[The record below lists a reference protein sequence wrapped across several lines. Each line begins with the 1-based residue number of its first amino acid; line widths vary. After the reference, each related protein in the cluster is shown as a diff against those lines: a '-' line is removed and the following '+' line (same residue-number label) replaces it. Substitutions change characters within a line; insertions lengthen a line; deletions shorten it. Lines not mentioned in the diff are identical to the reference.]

1 MITADPQRRV
11 STLARILDHVGRS
24 APEADR
30 DLLLAL
36 APVVYGDM
44 PDPLALRLT
53 PEAVSARL
61 AGIFR
66 FIARTMPPAV
76 QLYKGLPGLHVAV
89 RNPDDDEARA
99 EGSTHEVTIVETHSP
114 DAPFIYESLKNY
126 FQKEGLRVFSSIH
139 PIFSVRRQWER
150 VVWIGGPQEDGSREL
165 YCQFRIERVEA
176 RDRLRRIEHQVFSVL
191 KAVFLGV
198 EDFPSMRR
206 GIAEIAPRL
215 RDKKGGTTDAT
226 AARAFLDWLMAD
238 NYVMLGV
245 ERYTFGPDGQPHADQ
260 TTPLGVF
267 KDRALLPGGLPRLDG
282 GAAHP
287 PPPAGR
293 RRSRHRRRLLPQRP
307 GDPSPRAD
315 RRRGDPRVGP
325 RRHAAVGDAPPRPPG
340 QGSAHRQAAG
350 RPLMREKLTWL
361 LERTGASSNSHA
373 YRETRA
379 LFNHMPRR
387 ELLYTD
393 KASLKV
399 LVDRMVYMS
408 GDGEIVVTHRT
419 GLGYDSVCIAF
430 SDLRYSHRAEEDLKA
445 ALGEAFGPIAFNT
458 WADMG
463 VLALLVFYFDSSSL
477 EHPIDVPEVHTIVER
492 VISTWEDRVAA
503 TLEQTY
509 GPAEGRRLF
518 MRYIRS
524 ESRSGIYRESTK
536 PDDVPE
542 DLRRLETIESQ
553 LETYVRGLSADS
565 ATLSIYSPRPLGL
578 TSTLRTLEH
587 LALPVQEEL
596 SIPITLPDGRRVALE
611 RLRIEA
617 SPTIIAAMIEGED
630 RLCGALRALQEG
642 RATDDPLNALI
653 LVEGLDWREIEVLRT
668 LRNHLL
674 QIRPVLNAETVNG
687 VLVRNSAAA
696 AAIYRAF
703 AARFDP
709 AYQGRREAAIER
721 SDEGLRA
728 AMRAVAS
735 LFDDEILRGLE
746 NLVHASLRTNAYQ
759 RPERPVVA
767 IKVASGK
774 VDGMV
779 SPRPLFEIYVHSPK
793 LEGIH
798 LRGGMV
804 ARGGLRWSDRHDDFR
819 TEILGLMKT
828 QQLKNAI
835 IVPVGS
841 KGGFVLKGQLPPRPA
856 LDTYLIERYREFIS
870 GLLDVTDNLVH
881 GEIAHPPDVVRHD
894 DDDAYLVVAADK
906 GTAHL
911 SDTANSVSAQY
922 GFWLGDAFAS
932 GGSNGYDHKREGITA
947 RGAWECIRHHFRNLG
962 VDVQAQPFTCA
973 GIGDMAGD
981 VFGNGMLRSKAIL
994 LVAAFNHQHLFIDP
1008 SPDAEKSFAERARLF
1023 ALPRST
1029 WKDYDPAA
1037 ISPGGGVYERAA
1049 KEVPLSAEARAVL
1062 GIEEATPS
1070 GEEVVRAI
1078 LSAKVD
1084 LLYNGGIGTY
1094 VKASNEEDV
1103 DVGDRTNDRVRVDA
1117 SAVRARV
1124 IGEGGNL
1131 GLTQRARLECWARG
1145 GNLNTDAIDNSGG
1158 VDMSDHEVNIKIL
1171 LDVLLRSGQLESRAA
1186 RNDLLRSMTDDVS
1199 ELVLADNQQQAL
1211 ALTLDGLRSA
1221 AAYESYIAFVQDL
1234 AAAAVIHRDDDAVP
1248 SRDELLANA
1257 ARGRGLPRPLLCVLM
1272 GHVKNWAYARVLKT
1286 GLPDDP
1292 ANRHFLVGYFPPLIR
1307 ERFEAHVDRHP
1318 LRREIIAT
1326 GAVNYVVNK
1335 AGIRL
1340 LWTLASGGD
1349 GDIGAVMQAYLNVDR
1364 GADAPTAREQLFAAT
1379 LAPAKEYEALLAVES
1394 QLEQAVRDTLAGGKP
1409 DLKALLRRTPQP
1421 TGPDRSARRPL
1432 LVGRVVGRRPGSAG
1446 VFCVLGI
1453 GLDGRRRF
1461 IYCSRPGQGDRKR
1474 CLAPVRLRD
1483 RLVASA
1489 PMPNERQLAFRLHV
1503 VEEGRPLGGTR
1514 QRPRRQGNTLHARAP
1529 RSARPEPILCLFD
1542 ESGPHG
1548 IPLHIPHHGVEVALG
1563 VDCRRLVPRLV
1574 HGAAALRSSPSSEV
1588 ARMDHRQ
1595 PPDEQR
1601 HLLIRFGPERE
1612 MPMVG
1617 HQAVGQHSDGRSL
1630 QRADQERAEGQ
1641 VLTEVLEQKLALDG
1655 PVDDVE
1661 DDSGTAGD
1669 DSCGHDAPPPR
1680 SIRRRACSNLR
1691 AGNA

>member
-11 STLARILDHVGRS
+11 STLARILDHVSRS

-44 PDPLALRLT
+44 PDPLALRLS
-53 PEAVSARL
+53 PEAISARL

-89 RNPDDDEARA
+89 RNPEDDEARA
-99 EGSTHEVTIVETHSP
+99 EGSTHEVTVVETHSP

-150 VVWIGGPQEDGSREL
+150 VVWVGGPQEDGSREL
-165 YCQFRIERVEA
+165 YCQFRIERIEA

-198 EDFPSMRR
+198 EDFPAMKRN
-206 GIAEIAPRL
+206 IAELAPRL
-215 RDKKGGTTDAT
+215 RDRNGGSTDAT
-226 AARAFLDWLMAD
+226 AARAFLDWLLAD
-238 NYVMLGV
+238 NYVMLGI
-245 ERYTFGPDGQPHADQ
+245 ERYNFGPDGEPHADQ
-260 TTPLGVF
+260 TTQLGVF
-267 KDRALLPGGLPRLDG
+267 KDPALLPVVFPGLMEVQHTHLR
-282 GAAHP
+282 
-287 PPPAGR
+287 
-293 RRSRHRRRLLPQRP
+293 PQP
-307 GDPSPRAD
+307 GDE
-315 RRRGDPRVGP
+315 RVIDVDYCPNAQAIHHLEPIDDVVIREWGP
-325 RRHAAVGDAPPRPPG
+325 DGVL
-340 QGSAHRQAAG
+340 QSATLLLG
-350 RPLMREKLTWL
+350 RLAKGALTAKPQDVPLMREKLAWL
-361 LERTGASSNSHA
+361 LERTGAPGNSHA
-373 YRETRA
+373 FRETRA

-393 KASLKV
+393 NASLKQ
-399 LVDRMVYMS
+399 LLDRMVYMS
-408 GDGEIVVTHRT
+408 GDAEIVVTARK
-419 GLGYDSVCIAF
+419 GLGYDAVSIAF

-477 EHPIDVPEVHTIVER
+477 EHPIDVAEVHAIVER
-492 VISTWEDRVAA
+492 VISTWEDRVSAA
-503 TLEQTY
+503 LEQTY
-509 GPAEGRRLF
+509 GPAEGRRLLT
-518 MRYIRS
+518 RYIRS
-524 ESRSGIYRESTK
+524 ESRSGIYRESTS

-542 DLRRLETIESQ
+542 DLRRLESMESQ
-553 LETYVRGLSADS
+553 LETYVRGISADS

-587 LALPVQEEL
+587 LALPVVEEL

-611 RLRIEA
+611 RLKIEA
-617 SPTIIAAMIEGED
+617 SPSIIAAMIEGED
-630 RLCGALRALQEG
+630 RLCEALRALQEG

-653 LVEGLDWREIEVLRT
+653 LVEGLDWREVEVLRT

-687 VLVRNSAAA
+687 VLVRNSGAAA
-696 AAIYRAF
+696 AVYRTF

-709 AYQGRREAAIER
+709 AFQGRREAAIDR
-721 SDEGLRA
+721 ADEHLRQ
-728 AMRAVAS
+728 AMRAVGS
-735 LFDDEILRGLE
+735 LFDDEILSGLE
-746 NLVHASLRTNAYQ
+746 NLVLAAVRTNAYQ

-767 IKVASGK
+767 IKVASGR

-779 SPRPLFEIYVHSPK
+779 SPRPLFEIYVHSRK

-798 LRGGMV
+798 LRAGMV

-962 VDVQAQPFTCA
+962 VDVQTQPFTCA

-981 VFGNGMLRSKAIL
+981 VFGNGMLRSKAIR
-994 LVAAFNHQHLFIDP
+994 LVAAFNHVHLFIDP
-1008 SPDAEKSFAERARLF
+1008 SPDPEKSFAERQRLF
-1023 ALPRST
+1023 NLPRST

-1037 ISPGGGVYERAA
+1037 ISPGGGVYDRAA

-1062 GIEEATPS
+1062 GIDDPAPS

-1094 VKASNEEDV
+1094 VKASGEEDAE
-1103 DVGDRTNDRVRVDA
+1103 VGDRTNDRVRVDA
-1117 SAVRARV
+1117 AAVRARV
-1124 IGEGGNL
+1124 VGEGGNL
-1131 GLTQRARLECWARG
+1131 GLTQRARLEFWTRG
-1145 GNLNTDAIDNSGG
+1145 GNINTDAIDNSGG

-1171 LDVLLRSGQLESRAA
+1171 LDVLQRGGQLESRAA
-1186 RNDLLRSMTDDVS
+1186 RNELLRAMTDDVS
-1199 ELVLADNQQQAL
+1199 ELVLADNEQQAL

-1221 AAYESYIAFVQDL
+1221 AAYESYVTFVQEL
-1234 AAAAVIHRDDDAVP
+1234 AAAGVIHRDDDAVP
-1248 SRDELLANA
+1248 SRDELLANP
-1257 ARGRGLPRPLLCVLM
+1257 ARDRGLPRPLLCVLM

-1286 GLPDDP
+1286 GLPDEP
-1292 ANRHFLVGYFPPLIR
+1292 ANRHFLVGYFPPRIR
-1307 ERFEAHVDRHP
+1307 ERFEAHVDKHP

-1340 LWTLASGGD
+1340 LWTLAAGGE
-1349 GDIGAVMQAYLNVDR
+1349 GDLGAVMQAYLNVDR
-1364 GADAPTAREQLFAAT
+1364 GADAPAVRQQLLGAT
-1379 LAPAKEYEALLAVES
+1379 LAPAKEYEALLAVERE
-1394 QLEQAVRDTLAGGKP
+1394 LEQAVRETLTGGKP
-1409 DLKALLRRTPQP
+1409 DLGSLLRRSPQP
-1421 TGPDRSARRPL
+1421 AR
-1432 LVGRVVGRRPGSAG
+1432 G
-1446 VFCVLGI
+1446 
-1453 GLDGRRRF
+1453 
-1461 IYCSRPGQGDRKR
+1461 
-1474 CLAPVRLRD
+1474 
-1483 RLVASA
+1483 
-1489 PMPNERQLAFRLHV
+1489 
-1503 VEEGRPLGGTR
+1503 
-1514 QRPRRQGNTLHARAP
+1514 
-1529 RSARPEPILCLFD
+1529 
-1542 ESGPHG
+1542 
-1548 IPLHIPHHGVEVALG
+1548 
-1563 VDCRRLVPRLV
+1563 
-1574 HGAAALRSSPSSEV
+1574 
-1588 ARMDHRQ
+1588 
-1595 PPDEQR
+1595 
-1601 HLLIRFGPERE
+1601 
-1612 MPMVG
+1612 
-1617 HQAVGQHSDGRSL
+1617 
-1630 QRADQERAEGQ
+1630 
-1641 VLTEVLEQKLALDG
+1641 
-1655 PVDDVE
+1655 
-1661 DDSGTAGD
+1661 
-1669 DSCGHDAPPPR
+1669 
-1680 SIRRRACSNLR
+1680 
-1691 AGNA
+1691 